1 MKKYGY
7 LQTFYKNRNKK
18 RVDIN
23 LVKVYTAS
31 VPKEKGGH
39 HMMLDTSKIRGLV
52 RVAGDIDEMIFAS
65 ENKDN
70 AQTQIHSER

>member
-1 MKKYGY
+1 MK
-7 LQTFYKNRNKK
+7 TFGAIGKKK

-23 LVKVYTAS
+23 FLRVYTAS
-31 VPKEKGGH
+31 VPKEKGGNR
-39 HMMLDTSKIRGLV
+39 MMVDTSKIRGLV
-52 RVAGDIDEMIFAS
+52 HLAGDIDEMIFAS